1 MSAFTQFRRSLKTL
15 LADMGHG
22 VLTVTHSGL
31 AMVGL
36 LVTVAVLV
44 LSLRPDYLAEGE
56 AYVYNWLRERHVSL
70 WWLPENVVERVT
82 ATDLSALPRSQALVA
97 TWLAQKYRVAPEP
110 LAALVA
116 EAHVL
121 SRSSKLPAHLIL
133 AVMAIESNFH
143 PYIQSKVGAQG
154 LMQVMPKVHAQRY
167 EEFGGKLAAFDP
179 VTNLRVGVS
188 VLVDS
193 IKLKGGNVDDGL
205 RFYLGGD
212 ATSVGGDGYVAKVR
226 AEQAHM
232 DAVAAGQQVSFQ

>member
-1 MSAFTQFRRSLKTL
+1 MSQFTSFRKGLKTV
-15 LADMGHG
+15 LADTAHG

-36 LVTVAVLV
+36 AVTVSVVFFA
-44 LSLRPDYLAEGE
+44 LRPDDLAQGE
-56 AYVYNWLRERHVSL
+56 TYVYNWLRERHVNL
-70 WWLPENVVERVT
+70 WWMPENAVDRVT
-82 ATDLSALPRSQALVA
+82 AADLKALPKSQAAVA
-97 TWLAQKYRVAPEP
+97 IWLARKYRVAPEP

-121 SRSSKLPAHLIL
+121 SESSKLPAHLIL

-143 PYIQSKVGAQG
+143 PYVQSKAGAQG
-154 LMQVMPKVHAQRY
+154 LMQVMPKVHAKRY
-167 EEFGGKLAAFDP
+167 DEFGGKLAAFDP
-179 VTNLRVGVS
+179 ITNLRVGVS
-188 VLVDS
+188 VLVDC

-212 ATSVGGDGYVAKVR
+212 ATASGGDGYVTRVK
-226 AEQAHM
+226 AEQAHL

>member
-1 MSAFTQFRRSLKTL
+1 MSQLAQFRQSLKTL
-15 LADMGHG
+15 LTDMGHG

-36 LVTVAVLV
+36 VVTVGVLV
-44 LSLRPDYLAEGE
+44 LALRPDYLAEGE

-70 WWLPENVVERVT
+70 WWLPENAVERVT
-82 ATDLSALPRSQALVA
+82 ATDLKSLPRSQALVA
-97 TWLAQKYRVAPEP
+97 VWLAQKYHVAPEP

-133 AVMAIESNFH
+133 GVMAIESNFH

-179 VTNLRVGVS
+179 ITNLRVGVS

-193 IKLKGGNVDDGL
+193 IKLRGGNVDDGL

-212 ATSVGGDGYVAKVR
+212 ATAMGGDGYVAKVR

-232 DAVAAGQQVSFQ
+232 DAVAAGQQVPFQ

>member
-1 MSAFTQFRRSLKTL
+1 MFQLTHLRHNLKTL
-15 LADMGHG
+15 LTDMGHG

-56 AYVYNWLRERHVSL
+56 AYIYNWLRERHVSL

-82 ATDLSALPRSQALVA
+82 ATDLKSLPRSQALVA
-97 TWLAQKYRVAPEP
+97 QWLAQKYRVAPEP

-179 VTNLRVGVS
+179 ITNLRVGVS

-193 IKLKGGNVDDGL
+193 IKLKGGSVDDGL

-212 ATSVGGDGYVAKVR
+212 ATVPGSDGYVAKVR
-226 AEQAHM
+226 AEQANM
-232 DAVAAGQQVSFQ
+232 DAVAAGQQVSLP

>member
-1 MSAFTQFRRSLKTL
+1 MSQLSHLRHNFKTL
-15 LADMGHG
+15 LTDMGHG

-56 AYVYNWLRERHVSL
+56 AYIYNWLRERHVSL

-82 ATDLSALPRSQALVA
+82 ATDLKSLPRSQALVA
-97 TWLAQKYRVAPEP
+97 QWLAQKYRVAPEP

-179 VTNLRVGVS
+179 ITNLRVGVS

-212 ATSVGGDGYVAKVR
+212 ATAVGSDGYVAKVR

-232 DAVAAGQQVSFQ
+232 DAVAAGQQVPFQ

>member
-1 MSAFTQFRRSLKTL
+1 MSQLSQFRHSLKTL
-15 LADMGHG
+15 LADTGHG

-36 LVTVAVLV
+36 LVTVTVLV
-44 LSLRPDYLAEGE
+44 LSLRPDFLAEGE
-56 AYVYNWLRERHVSL
+56 AYVYNWLRERHVSV
-70 WWLPENVVERVT
+70 WWLPENAVERVT
-82 ATDLSALPRSQALVA
+82 ATDLKSLPRSQALVA
-97 TWLAQKYRVAPEP
+97 MWLAQKYHVAPEP

-179 VTNLRVGVS
+179 ITNLRVGVS

-212 ATSVGGDGYVAKVR
+212 LTANGGDGYVAKVR
-226 AEQAHM
+226 AEQIHM
-232 DAVAAGQQVSFQ
+232 DAVAAGQQVPIQ

>member
-1 MSAFTQFRRSLKTL
+1 MSQLSQFRHSLKTL
-15 LADMGHG
+15 LADTGHG

-36 LVTVAVLV
+36 LVTVTVLV
-44 LSLRPDYLAEGE
+44 LSLRPDFLAEGE

-70 WWLPENVVERVT
+70 WWLPENAVERVT
-82 ATDLSALPRSQALVA
+82 ATDLKSLPRSQALVA
-97 TWLAQKYRVAPEP
+97 MWLAQKYHVAPEP

-179 VTNLRVGVS
+179 ITNLRVGVS

-212 ATSVGGDGYVAKVR
+212 LTANGGDSYIAKVR

-232 DAVAAGQQVSFQ
+232 DAVAAGQQVPVQ

>member
-1 MSAFTQFRRSLKTL
+1 MSQLTSFRHSLKTL
-15 LADMGHG
+15 LTDMGHG

-36 LVTVAVLV
+36 LVTVTVLV
-44 LSLRPDYLAEGE
+44 LALRPDYLAEGE
-56 AYVYNWLRERHVSL
+56 AYAYNWLRERHVSL
-70 WWLPENVVERVT
+70 WWLPENAVERVT
-82 ATDLSALPRSQALVA
+82 ATDLKSLPRSQALVA
-97 TWLAQKYRVAPEP
+97 QWLAQKYRVAPEP

-179 VTNLRVGVS
+179 ITNLRVGVS

-212 ATSVGGDGYVAKVR
+212 LTANGGDGYVAKVR

-232 DAVAAGQQVSFQ
+232 DAGAAGQQVPIQ

>member
-1 MSAFTQFRRSLKTL
+1 MSQLSHLRHNLKTL
-15 LADMGHG
+15 LTDMGHG

-56 AYVYNWLRERHVSL
+56 AYIYNWLRERHVSL

-82 ATDLSALPRSQALVA
+82 ATDLKSLPRSQALVA
-97 TWLAQKYRVAPEP
+97 QWLAQKYRVAPEP

-179 VTNLRVGVS
+179 ITNLRVGVS

-212 ATSVGGDGYVAKVR
+212 ASMVGSDGYVAKVR

-232 DAVAAGQQVSFQ
+232 DAVAAGQQVPFQ

>member
-1 MSAFTQFRRSLKTL
+1 MPQFTHLLHSLKTL
-15 LADMGHG
+15 LTDMGRG

-70 WWLPENVVERVT
+70 WWLPENAVERVT
-82 ATDLSALPRSQALVA
+82 ATDLKSLPRSQALVA
-97 TWLAQKYRVAPEP
+97 TWLAQKYHVAPET

-116 EAHVL
+116 EAHLL
-121 SRSSKLPAHLIL
+121 SRTSQLPAHLIL

-179 VTNLRVGVS
+179 ITNLRVGVS

-205 RFYLGGD
+205 RFYLGGELT
-212 ATSVGGDGYVAKVR
+212 ANGGDSYVAKVR

-232 DAVAAGQQVSFQ
+232 DAVAAGQQVSLQ

>member
-1 MSAFTQFRRSLKTL
+1 MSQLSQFRHSLKTL
-15 LADMGHG
+15 LADTGHG

-36 LVTVAVLV
+36 LVTVTVLV
-44 LSLRPDYLAEGE
+44 LSLRPDFLAEGE

-70 WWLPENVVERVT
+70 WWLPENAVERVT
-82 ATDLSALPRSQALVA
+82 ATDLKSLPRSQALVA
-97 TWLAQKYRVAPEP
+97 MWLAQKYHVAPEP

-179 VTNLRVGVS
+179 ITNLRVGVS

-212 ATSVGGDGYVAKVR
+212 LTANGGDGYVAKVR
-226 AEQAHM
+226 AEQIHM
-232 DAVAAGQQVSFQ
+232 DAVAAGQQVPIQ

>member
-1 MSAFTQFRRSLKTL
+1 MSQLTQLRDSLKTL
-15 LADMGHG
+15 LTDMGNG
-22 VLTVTHSGL
+22 ILTVTHSGL
-31 AMVGL
+31 AMLGL
-36 LVTVAVLV
+36 LVSVAVLV

-56 AYVYNWLRERHVSL
+56 AHVYNWLRERHVNL
-70 WWLPENVVERVT
+70 WWLPENAVHRVT
-82 ATDLSALPRSQALVA
+82 ATDLSSLPRSQALVA
-97 TWLAQKYRVAPEP
+97 QWLAQKYRVAPEP

-167 EEFGGKLAAFDP
+167 EEFGGKFAAFDP
-179 VTNLRVGVS
+179 ITNLRVGVS
-188 VLVDS
+188 VLADS
-193 IKLKGGNVDDGL
+193 IKLKGGNVDEGL

-212 ATSVGGDGYVAKVR
+212 VNPNGGESYVAKVR
-226 AEQAHM
+226 AEQGHL
-232 DAVAAGQQVSFQ
+232 DAVAAGQQVPLL

>member
-1 MSAFTQFRRSLKTL
+1 MFQLTPFRNRLQTL
-15 LADMGHG
+15 LTDMGHG

-36 LVTVAVLV
+36 LVTVVVLV

-82 ATDLSALPRSQALVA
+82 ATDLKSLPRSQALVA
-97 TWLAQKYRVAPEP
+97 QWLAQKYRVAPEP

-179 VTNLRVGVS
+179 ITNLRVGVS

-212 ATSVGGDGYVAKVR
+212 LTANGVEGYVAKVR

-232 DAVAAGQQVSFQ
+232 DAVAAGQQVPLP

>member
-1 MSAFTQFRRSLKTL
+1 MFQLTPFRNRLQTL
-15 LADMGHG
+15 LTDMGHG

-36 LVTVAVLV
+36 LVTVVVLV

-82 ATDLSALPRSQALVA
+82 ATDLKSLPRSQALVA
-97 TWLAQKYRVAPEP
+97 QWLAQKYRVAPEP

-179 VTNLRVGVS
+179 ITNLRVGVS

-212 ATSVGGDGYVAKVR
+212 LTANGGEGYVAKVR

-232 DAVAAGQQVSFQ
+232 DAVAAGQQVPLP

>member
-1 MSAFTQFRRSLKTL
+1 MPHFTQIRHSLKTL
-15 LADMGHG
+15 LTDMGNG

-36 LVTVAVLV
+36 VVTVVVLV
-44 LSLRPDYLAEGE
+44 LALRPDYLAEGE
-56 AYVYNWLRERHVSL
+56 AYVYNWLRERQVSL
-70 WWLPENVVERVT
+70 WWLPENAVQRVT
-82 ATDLSALPRSQALVA
+82 ATDLKSLPRSQALVA
-97 TWLAQKYRVAPEP
+97 NWLAQKYHVAPEP

-179 VTNLRVGVS
+179 ITNLRVGVS

-212 ATSVGGDGYVAKVR
+212 LTANGGDSYVAKVR
-226 AEQAHM
+226 AEQLHM
-232 DAVAAGQQVSFQ
+232 DAVAAGQQVPVQ

>member
-1 MSAFTQFRRSLKTL
+1 MFQLTPFRNRLQTL
-15 LADMGHG
+15 LTDMGHG

-36 LVTVAVLV
+36 LVTVVVLV

-82 ATDLSALPRSQALVA
+82 ATDLKSLPRSQALVA
-97 TWLAQKYRVAPEP
+97 QWLAQKYRVAPEP

-179 VTNLRVGVS
+179 ITNLRVGVS

-193 IKLKGGNVDDGL
+193 IKLKGGNVDDGV

-212 ATSVGGDGYVAKVR
+212 LSANGGESYVAKVR

-232 DAVAAGQQVSFQ
+232 DAVAAGQQVPIQ

>member
-1 MSAFTQFRRSLKTL
+1 MSQLSHLRHNLKTL

-56 AYVYNWLRERHVSL
+56 AYIYNWLRERHVSL

-82 ATDLSALPRSQALVA
+82 ATDLKSLPRSQALVA
-97 TWLAQKYRVAPEP
+97 QWLAQKYRVAPEP

-179 VTNLRVGVS
+179 ITNLRVGVS

-212 ATSVGGDGYVAKVR
+212 LTANGGDSYIAKVR

-232 DAVAAGQQVSFQ
+232 DAVAAGQQVPVQ

>member
-1 MSAFTQFRRSLKTL
+1 MPHFTPFRHRLQTML
-15 LADMGHG
+15 TDMGNG

-36 LVTVAVLV
+36 VVTVTVLV
-44 LSLRPDYLAEGE
+44 LALRPDYLAEGE
-56 AYVYNWLRERHVSL
+56 AYVYNWLRERQVSL
-70 WWLPENVVERVT
+70 WWLPENAVQRVT
-82 ATDLSALPRSQALVA
+82 ATDLKSLPRSQALVA
-97 TWLAQKYRVAPEP
+97 NWLAQKYHVAPEP

-179 VTNLRVGVS
+179 ITNLRVGVS

-212 ATSVGGDGYVAKVR
+212 LTANGGDSYIAKVR

-232 DAVAAGQQVSFQ
+232 DAVAAGQQVPVQ

>member
-1 MSAFTQFRRSLKTL
+1 MFQLTPFRNRLQTL
-15 LADMGHG
+15 LTDMGHG

-36 LVTVAVLV
+36 LVTVVVLV

-82 ATDLSALPRSQALVA
+82 ATDLKSLPRSQALVA
-97 TWLAQKYRVAPEP
+97 QWLAQKYRVAPEP

-179 VTNLRVGVS
+179 ITKLRVGVS

-212 ATSVGGDGYVAKVR
+212 LTANGGEGYVAKVR

-232 DAVAAGQQVSFQ
+232 DAVAAGQQVPLP

>member
-1 MSAFTQFRRSLKTL
+1 MSQLTLFRNRLQTL
-15 LADMGHG
+15 LTDMGHG

-36 LVTVAVLV
+36 LVTVLVLV

-82 ATDLSALPRSQALVA
+82 ATDLKSLPRSQALVA
-97 TWLAQKYRVAPEP
+97 QWLAQKYRVAPEP

-179 VTNLRVGVS
+179 ITNLRVGVS

-212 ATSVGGDGYVAKVR
+212 LTANGGEGYVAKVR

-232 DAVAAGQQVSFQ
+232 DAVAAGQQVPFQ

>member
-1 MSAFTQFRRSLKTL
+1 MEQLTRLRKNISTL
-15 LADMGHG
+15 LADTGYG
-22 VLTVTHSGL
+22 VVVVTHSGL

-36 LVTVAVLV
+36 AVSVCVVV
-44 LSLRPDYLAEGE
+44 LALRPDYLAQGE

-70 WWLPENVVERVT
+70 WWMPENTADRVT
-82 ATDLSALPRSQALVA
+82 AADLKDLPKSQANVA
-97 TWLAQKYRVAPEP
+97 IWLARKYRVAPEP

-121 SRSSKLPAHLIL
+121 SASSKLPAHLIL

-143 PYIQSKVGAQG
+143 PYVQSKAGAQG
-154 LMQVMPKVHAQRY
+154 LMQVMPKVHANRY

-179 VTNLRVGVS
+179 LTNLRVGVS
-188 VLVDS
+188 VLVDC

-212 ATSVGGDGYVAKVR
+212 AVASGGDGYVARVR
-226 AEQAHM
+226 AEQNHM
-232 DAVAAGQQVSFQ
+232 DAVAAGQWVPVL

>member
-1 MSAFTQFRRSLKTL
+1 MFQLTPFRNRLQTL
-15 LADMGHG
+15 LTDMGHG

-36 LVTVAVLV
+36 LVTVVVLV

-82 ATDLSALPRSQALVA
+82 ATDLKSLPRSQALVA
-97 TWLAQKYRVAPEP
+97 QWLAQKYRVAPEP

-179 VTNLRVGVS
+179 ITNLRVGVS

-212 ATSVGGDGYVAKVR
+212 LTANGGEGYVSKVR

-232 DAVAAGQQVSFQ
+232 DAVAAGQQVPLP

>member
-1 MSAFTQFRRSLKTL
+1 MTHFTQLRHSLKTL
-15 LADMGHG
+15 LTDTGSG
-22 VLTVTHSGL
+22 ILTVTHSGL

-36 LVTVAVLV
+36 VVSVGVLV
-44 LSLRPDYLAEGE
+44 LALRPDYLAEGE

-70 WWLPENVVERVT
+70 WWLPENAVERVT
-82 ATDLSALPRSQALVA
+82 ATDLKSLPRSQALVA
-97 TWLAQKYRVAPEP
+97 QWLAQKYRVAPEP

-179 VTNLRVGVS
+179 ITNLRVGVS

-212 ATSVGGDGYVAKVR
+212 LTANGGDGYVAKVR

-232 DAVAAGQQVSFQ
+232 DAVAAGQQVPFQ

>member
-1 MSAFTQFRRSLKTL
+1 MSQLTQFRNRLQTL
-15 LADMGHG
+15 LTDMGHG

-36 LVTVAVLV
+36 LVTVVVVV

-82 ATDLSALPRSQALVA
+82 ATDLKSLPRSQALVA
-97 TWLAQKYRVAPEP
+97 QWLAQKYHVAPEP

-179 VTNLRVGVS
+179 ITNLRVGVS

-212 ATSVGGDGYVAKVR
+212 LTANGGEGYVAKVR

-232 DAVAAGQQVSFQ
+232 DAVAAGQQVPVQ

>member
-1 MSAFTQFRRSLKTL
+1 MFQLTPFRNRLQTL
-15 LADMGHG
+15 LTDMGHG

-36 LVTVAVLV
+36 LVTVVVLV

-82 ATDLSALPRSQALVA
+82 ATDLKSLPRSQALVA
-97 TWLAQKYRVAPEP
+97 QWLAQKYRVAPEP

-179 VTNLRVGVS
+179 ITNLRVGVS

-212 ATSVGGDGYVAKVR
+212 LTANGGEGYVAKVR

-232 DAVAAGQQVSFQ
+232 DAVAAGQQVLVP